1 MFKDMPFISAKLAG
15 TKEIAT
21 SLDQFMNKQK
31 NTYTPNALN
40 EAADLG
46 VRTAQQKVHVIR
58 GKLKASIG
66 KKPIGKNSIEIH
78 AIAEYAGIENSR
90 LGTKGALGKHN
101 YFDQSKAEVAKQFP
115 KIIQTN
121 IEKNLRENKARTPV

>member
-1 MFKDMPFISAKLAG
+1 MPAPFISAKLVG
-15 TKEIAT
+15 TKEISA
-21 SLDQFMNKQK
+21 SLDAFVNKQK

-40 EAADLG
+40 QAADLG
-46 VRTAQQKVHVIR
+46 VRIAQQKVHVIS

-78 AIAEYAGIENSR
+78 AITEYAGIENSR
-90 LGTKGALGKHN
+90 SGTKGALGKHN
-101 YFDQSKAEVAKQFP
+101 YFDQSKEEVRRQFP

-121 IEKNLRENKARTPV
+121 IEKNLRENNARTG